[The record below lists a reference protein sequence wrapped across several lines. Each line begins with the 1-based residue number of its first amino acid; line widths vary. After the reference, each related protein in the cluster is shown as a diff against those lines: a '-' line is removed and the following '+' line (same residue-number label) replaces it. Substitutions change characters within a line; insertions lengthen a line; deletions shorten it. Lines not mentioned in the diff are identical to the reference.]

1 MGIPALIALI
11 GNGVGFGAALTA
23 VYGMAG
29 SILLRLG
36 AMALLNAISKPKSK
50 SQGGITFAETNA
62 VPEGVI
68 IYGRTRI
75 SGTWIA
81 RKTVDVGGSPNKHF
95 HMVLALAAHEIDA
108 VEEVYFEREKVWSLT
123 QYQAD
128 VTAGIGDAN
137 KWGLTAS
144 PFKGNLIIKPYLGSD
159 TQTAEPLF
167 MAATGDW
174 TANSRLQGVAYL
186 YMRLDY
192 GDVFA
197 SGIPNPSAV
206 VRGKKVL
213 DPRTGLTQWTRNP
226 ALHWRDYLLTT
237 KRRGGAGAQAREVP
251 NAQVIALAN
260 ICDEAVTLKA
270 GGTEPRYQFNGWL
283 ATGDTPAQ
291 NLDHIARQWGGW
303 WTYFAGAFVAGGAAY
318 SAPVAHIDADWLAAP
333 MRVTGKRPLED
344 QFNAVKGIYVDPAAF
359 YVQTD
364 LPQISSNAWL
374 AEDGGERSVL
384 DLGEL
389 RGETRNAG
397 GQRLLKLGLLHQ
409 RRQVSVN
416 LECNLRAKDLRLG
429 DTVTLANPL
438 RGWTA
443 KAFEVRGIGYA
454 IRQDENGLRPVV
466 MLALLETSA
475 AVFDWTTSE
484 EKDRPA
490 GVGGNLISPWAA
502 PIVGTPGLTEELYST
517 RTGGVKTAV
526 TLTAATDNPFVEAW
540 EFSIRPQAA
549 APADAEVVAALSP
562 AVVLDD
568 LAPGFYVLGARARNQ
583 RGIWSE
589 WTYSGAVEVYGLAA
603 PPVALTGLSAAI
615 NSGLIT
621 LRWNQSPDLDV
632 RQGGEIEIRH
642 SFAAG
647 ATWQTSTTY
656 GYAVPGSS
664 TLVTGP
670 ALSGT
675 FLIAARDSQGV
686 RGPATAI
693 PTNAPDVVPF
703 TVLATVTE
711 HAAFTGTK
719 TNCAVSGS
727 DLVLNV
733 GQVAA
738 TYLFA
743 GAISLAAV
751 KTVRLTAR
759 VAAIITERSDL
770 FDSPELFDSTA
781 LFDGSEEAEGDVT
794 IYVRSTQDNP
804 AGSPVW
810 SDWQLFDRTE
820 MTGRGFQFRADIMA
834 KSTTYGVAVGT
845 LQVVAEE
852 RT

>member
-1 MGIPALIALI
+1 MGIPVLIAAI
-11 GNGVGFGAALTA
+11 SGGASFSAALTA
-23 VYGMAG
+23 VYGLAG

-108 VEEVYFEREKVWSLT
+108 VEEVYFEREKVWSLA

-128 VTAGIGDAN
+128 ATAGTGDPN

-144 PFKGNLIIKPYLGSD
+144 PFKANLIIKPYLGSD
-159 TQTAEPLF
+159 AQSAEPLF
-167 MAATGDW
+167 IAATGDW
-174 TANSRLQGVAYL
+174 KATSRLQGVAYL

-206 VRGKKVL
+206 VRGKKVF
-213 DPRTGLTQWTRNP
+213 DPRTGLTAWSQNP
-226 ALHWRDYLLTT
+226 ALHWRDYLLTA

-251 NAQVIALAN
+251 DAKVIALAN
-260 ICDEAVTLKA
+260 VCDEAVALKG
-270 GGTEPRYQFNGWL
+270 GGTEARYQFNGWL

-303 WTYFAGAFVAGGAAY
+303 WTYFAGEFVAGGAAY
-318 SAPVAHIDADWLAAP
+318 SAAVAHIDADWLASP

-364 LPQISSNAWL
+364 LPQIASTAWM

-397 GQRLLKLGLLHQ
+397 GQRLLKLALLNR

-416 LECNLRAKDLRLG
+416 FECNLRAKDLRLG
-429 DTVTLANPL
+429 DTVTLDNPL

-454 IRQDENGLRPVV
+454 IRQDDKGLRPVV
-466 MLALLETSA
+466 VLQLLETSA

-484 EKDRPA
+484 EKDKPA
-490 GVGGNLISPWAA
+490 GVGGNLISPWA
-502 PIVGTPGLTEELYST
+502 PPEIGTPSLTEVLYST

-540 EFSIRPQAA
+540 EFSVRDDDAL
-549 APADAEVVAALSP
+549 PADAEVIAAMSP
-562 AVVLDD
+562 AVTLDD
-568 LAPGFYVLGARARNQ
+568 IAPGFYVLGVRARNQ

-589 WTYSGAVEVYGLAA
+589 WVYSGALEVYGLAA
-603 PPVALTGLSAAI
+603 PPVALTGLSAAV

-642 SFAAG
+642 SFADG

-693 PTNAPDVVPF
+693 PTTAPDVVPF
-703 TVLATVTE
+703 NVVATVTE
-711 HAAFTGTK
+711 HAAFTGAK
-719 TNCAVSGS
+719 TGCEVSGS
-727 DLVLNV
+727 DLVLSV

-738 TYLFA
+738 TYVFA
-743 GAISLAAV
+743 GAITFAAV

-759 VAAIITERSDL
+759 LATIITERSDL
-770 FDSPELFDSTA
+770 FDSAELFDSVE
-781 LFDGSEEAEGDVT
+781 LFDGSEGAEGDVT
-794 IYVRSTQDNP
+794 IWVRSTQDNP
-804 AGSPVW
+804 AASPVW
-810 SDWQLFDRTE
+810 SDWQIFDRTE
-820 MTGRGFQFRADIMA
+820 ITGRGFQFRADLSA
-834 KSTTYGVAVGT
+834 VSADYRVAIGT

-852 RT
+852 RA